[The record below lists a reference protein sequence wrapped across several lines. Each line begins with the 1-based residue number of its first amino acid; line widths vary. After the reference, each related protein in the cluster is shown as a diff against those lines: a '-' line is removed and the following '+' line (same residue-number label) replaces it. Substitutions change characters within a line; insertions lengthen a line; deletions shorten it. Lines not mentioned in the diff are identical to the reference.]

1 MPTSVKLSELLDAYE
16 WVSGLGPF
24 ENSAYLDRTTGK
36 IYIDSDQIEVDED
49 LPEDYEDGTKYV
61 SIPHKNDLDLGKNL
75 AIQFADDFL
84 WQESVKVRE
93 FFRKRGAYARFKNL
107 LEHRRMLEQWY
118 IYEAEAIESA
128 LREWAQDND
137 IQIQPDI
144 QKTPG

>member
-24 ENSAYLDRTTGK
+24 ENSAYLNRTTGK
-36 IYIDSDQIEVDED
+36 IYIDSDQIEVDEE

-61 SIPHKNDLDLGKNL
+61 PVPHKNDLDLGKNL

-84 WQESVKVRE
+84 LQESEKVRE

-107 LEHRRMLEQWY
+107 LERRRMLEQWY
-118 IYEAEAIESA
+118 KYEAEAVESA
-128 LREWAQDND
+128 LREWAQDKD

-144 QKTPG
+144 